1 MQAEQ
6 ILAKAQ
12 TSRAVIQQFV
22 ALADSLEW
30 RLGQEYLRQRGNKAF
45 LSDASPVPFVINND
59 GTLSRNAAEVF
70 FASLVDA
77 EEKGPLAEEIF
88 VLELGIG
95 VGLFARYFLDALRE
109 LCRKAGK
116 DYYDRL
122 TYIAADRS
130 ARMLLDV
137 ARHGVLGEHLG
148 HYVLRLVDALQPETL
163 LRDALF
169 GVPSPPTP
177 LPQGE
182 RGESPSPATALHASG
197 ERGARPLRAV
207 FLNYLL
213 DCLPAAVLDLSGL
226 PETPA
231 GTEAV
236 AILVAN
242 GTPQAAGVKQLC
254 VRTCVARN
262 VRLED
267 YTDLTAEALAERA
280 RINDAA
286 AQRELLEVYGLFA
299 SEYDYR
305 PVDIQTL
312 PLGEFALAFG
322 RTRTKKLLH
331 SYGAIQCLQRL
342 LELVHEDG
350 FILANDYGQTQVTAK
365 DEFEHQRFSLA
376 TFVGVNFSEL
386 RAYFG
391 ETRDSTLARSASEEE
406 PSLTLRH
413 EESSLTR
420 RAKVVMRQYLE
431 PHSESGSI
439 HSRLL
444 GHNLSYKTA
453 VRFQEC
459 FSEAASAKLQEPLNQ
474 ARECLKVGRF
484 ELGSTYYRQALELQ
498 PVNWV
503 LLNEVAQFLIFSLR
517 DVKAGID
524 IAKVALRLNPA
535 CSSELWNTLG
545 DGLFEYGR
553 HAEARSAYQKALEVN
568 AADVRARYNLAWVHQ
583 REKDYGAALGMIAEA
598 LALDKTGQ
606 YRERLL
612 AKQQEVVAQ
621 QVRKHQTEYLLLVNL
636 VSKYPSPTQPE
647 RPKQEA
653 SRPGDVELIVS

>member
-1 MQAEQ
+1 MSMTAITMRPHVLRARIEDTPAAEQ

-12 TSRAVIQQFV
+12 SSRVVIQDFV
-22 ALADSLEW
+22 SLAASLEW
-30 RLGQEYLRQRGNKAF
+30 NLGQEYLRQRGNKAF

-70 FASLVDA
+70 FASLQDA
-77 EEKGPLAEEIF
+77 EEKGPLPEDLF

-95 VGLFARYFLDALRE
+95 VGLFARYFLDAFRD
-109 LCRKAGK
+109 LCVRHAK

-130 ARMLLDV
+130 ARMLMDV
-137 ARHGVLGEHLG
+137 ARHGVLGEHVG
-148 HYVLRLVDALQPETL
+148 HYCLRLCDAMKPQALLQ
-163 LRDALF
+163 DVMF
-169 GVPSPPTP
+169 GVAAGADPSPPTP

-182 RGESPSPATALHASG
+182 RGEG
-197 ERGARPLRAV
+197 RRPLRAV

-213 DCLPAAVLDLSGL
+213 DCLPAAVLELSGEA
-226 PETPA
+226 ET
-231 GTEAV
+231 TTS
-236 AILVAN
+236 AN
-242 GTPQAAGVKQLC
+242 GAPLDGQVKQLC

-280 RINDAA
+280 RVNDAA

-305 PVDIQTL
+305 PVDIKTL
-312 PLGEFALAFG
+312 PLGDFALAFG
-322 RTRTKKLLH
+322 RTKTKKLLH
-331 SYGAIQCLQRL
+331 SYGAIQSLERL

-350 FILANDYGQTQVTAK
+350 FILANDYGQTQVTAR

-376 TFVGVNFSEL
+376 TFVGVNFSL
-386 RAYFG
+386 LKAYFG
-391 ETRDSTLARSASEEE
+391 EESRGQFVE
-406 PSLTLRH
+406 P
-413 EESSLTR
+413 
-420 RAKVVMRQYLE
+420 Y
-431 PHSESGSI
+431 SESGSI
-439 HSRLL
+439 HSRFL
-444 GHNLSYKTA
+444 GHKVSYKTGL
-453 VRFQEC
+453 RFQEC
-459 FSEAASAKLQEPLNQ
+459 FSQAAAEQLLEPIAR
-474 ARECLKVGRF
+474 ARECLRVGRF
-484 ELGSTYYRQALELQ
+484 ELASSYYQQALARQ
-498 PVNWV
+498 PGNWV

-524 IAKVALRLNPA
+524 LAKVALGLNPT

-553 HAEARSAYQKALEVN
+553 YAEADSAYRKALDVN
-568 AADVRARYNLAWVHQ
+568 NADVRARYNLAWVYQ
-583 REKDYGAALGMIAEA
+583 REKDYPAALAVIAEG

-621 QVRKHQTEYLLLVNL
+621 QVRRHQTEYLLLVNL
-636 VSKYPSPTQPE
+636 VSKYPAPTGAEPPRRE
-647 RPKQEA
+647 EALDSAPRPQ
-653 SRPGDVELIVS
+653 